1 MSDARHDHGMTP
13 ERGTSHGETDLWDS
27 TSAAGPR
34 VSAREF
40 AEAIYLA
47 AWQTAKGGDTSLGE
61 GGRERTERGKPPERD
76 AGPPRTDAS
85 ERSTTRFV
93 GKKEP
98 EDASHGRV
106 AVSTGHPQVGGRVD
120 EEPLRGTSATGF
132 DRQRF
137 IKALRPFHLHV
148 LDHGRWE
155 VDAEATAREYAR
167 SLLYTAMGRREG
179 HNRGAVTAVPLLVP
193 SRKLG
198 VHLTVFVDDSRSMEL
213 QQETVRALVGL
224 LRSAGVFRSVWLR
237 RFESDTATPDRVVVH
252 GPDFT
257 ALPEQGA
264 IHVAVVLSDGIGR
277 GWTTGSVQSWLGH
290 LANGFPVA
298 LIHLLS
304 ARQWRRTGIRPEAME
319 VTATGRARAPANR
332 RYSDRPF
339 RWPQDLPLPPAR
351 KGSSASSVVLPVL
364 PLRPEAVRAWAEFVM
379 DDRAGRTLNVS
390 ALRVVPGDAAANAVA
405 PGPVVISENPVDMV
419 RRFHRSSSTESFRL
433 AVDLAVVPLA
443 DSVLDAVCQHFSERS
458 RTSELAEVIFSGLVR
473 QVDPAVVTSTGRIRW
488 EYRPGIRRTLLS
500 LGGRRSRIR
509 NLLVFLAAEFE
520 RDDPWFS
527 VLRQMLNGDR
537 IRLPQLDETSLWFAD
552 STLPALESIGLAQR
566 YRRLVRYIRERT
578 LPSGEV
584 VVYQESP
591 PPFATKIE
599 RTKVEAL
606 PTERRGEDS
615 AADRDAEETTHAST
629 TADKSPTPAG
639 ESDMTSHGAE
649 STPNNVPED
658 ASPNLFPASRR
669 TGTTAWGN
677 VPPRNPMFTG
687 RTDLLLRIREQLV
700 AGTEQ
705 GRVMP
710 SVLNGLPG
718 IGKTQ
723 LATEYLYRYSENYE
737 LIWWIPASHANQVHE
752 AYTLLAQELGTY
764 QPGAPVTSMVHAVRE
779 ALRRGTRY
787 RRWLLVFDDARQP
800 EDVARYLPVG
810 GDGHIIIT
818 SRNLVW
824 AARSSHAALTVDVF
838 SRQESIELLRR
849 CGPEDLTENEADELA
864 EALGDLP
871 IALRQA
877 AAWMYET
884 ATPVAEYLAQFQEK
898 RSEILPTL
906 TPADPDYPVTVIT
919 TWNISL
925 DNLAT
930 TNPAAL
936 QLLQVC
942 AFFSTAPIPR
952 YLFTYVRD
960 ISAPP
965 ALSEALSNPTKLS
978 RALSEI
984 SRYGLAQINHR
995 TRTIQLHQLVQ
1006 RALRFPMT
1014 EEERKNFRH
1023 CVHMLLAKGA
1033 PQDNSPEARERH
1045 AALFSHV
1052 WAAKAWDCPDPW
1064 VRDLV
1069 IQQIQVANLRGE
1081 YEASRKLAETV
1092 LAAWKETYGADAPET
1107 LRVELCLVRVLRNL
1121 GEHRQA
1127 YELCERT
1134 LGRLTELYG
1143 PDAEETLE
1151 ASNEFIRDLQF
1162 AGQFRESAELA
1173 RVVHDKHRRL
1183 LGPED
1188 PETLDA
1194 AHRYAYAL
1202 LLSGDHQKA
1211 AELFR
1216 ETYRVKEMVLG
1227 PNAPKTLGSID
1238 GYTDALMESGEYR
1251 EALGLQRENTEN
1263 VKALFG
1269 EDNRGTL
1276 SNSVSL
1282 AMMLRRLGYL
1292 EEALELSRKV
1302 WLRTTS
1308 RFGPRSGIALHAA
1321 SNYSA
1326 ALRVANHYG
1335 EALELAEETCRRYG
1349 EYLAEDHPHV
1359 VVANINRA
1367 VVLRLLGRV
1376 VEAREIDEQ
1385 ALETLT
1391 ARLGEDHTITISCA
1405 INLASDLFAL
1415 GDVSG
1420 ALRLDTENLE
1430 RCRRVLT
1437 ERHLLTLLAR
1447 HNLALDRRAR
1457 GGEVEEELV
1466 RIERLYLDVVS
1477 EQHPAVLAVRRGVRG
1492 NADVYLG
1499 QL

>member
-1 MSDARHDHGMTP
+1 MTGTRYYHETDP
-13 ERGTSHGETDLWDS
+13 ERGRFDKGAGLWNN
-27 TSAAGPR
+27 TSATRPQI
-34 VSAREF
+34 SAREF

-47 AWQTAKGGDTSLGE
+47 AWQTAKGGDSPLGE
-61 GGRERTERGKPPERD
+61 DEDREGEGGKPPEQD
-76 AGPPRTDAS
+76 TELPRTQTPESSKA
-85 ERSTTRFV
+85 RSD
-93 GKKEP
+93 GKAVP
-98 EDASHGRV
+98 EDTSHDRV
-106 AVSTGHPQVGGRVD
+106 AVSTVYPQVTGGD
-120 EEPLRGTSATGF
+120 GEELSGSVSSGGF
-132 DRQRF
+132 DRQRL
-137 IKALRPFHLHV
+137 IKALQPFHLHV
-148 LDHGRWE
+148 SDHGRWE

-167 SLLYTAMGRREG
+167 SLLYTAMGRREER
-179 HNRGAVTAVPLLVP
+179 NRGAVMAVPCLVP
-193 SRKLG
+193 SRKPG
-198 VHLTVFVDDSRSMEL
+198 VHLTVFVDESRSMEL
-213 QQETVRALVGL
+213 HQETVRALIAL
-224 LRSAGVFRSVWLR
+224 MRSAGVFRSVWLR
-237 RFESDTATPDRVVVH
+237 RFESDTATPDRVSVH

-264 IHVAVVLSDGIGR
+264 IHVGVVLSDGIGH
-277 GWTTGSVQSWLGH
+277 GWATGSVQSWLGH
-290 LANGFPVA
+290 LASGFPVA
-298 LIHLLS
+298 LIHLLA

-319 VTATGRARAPANR
+319 VTATNRERASANC
-332 RYSDRPF
+332 RYTARPF
-339 RWPQDLPLPPAR
+339 RWPRDLPLPPVR
-351 KGSSASSVVLPVL
+351 ASSVVLPVL

-379 DDRAGRTLNVS
+379 DNRSGRTLNVS
-390 ALRVVPGDAAANAVA
+390 ALRVVPGDAAANAV
-405 PGPVVISENPVDMV
+405 GQGLVPVPESPVDMV
-419 RRFHRSSSTESFRL
+419 RRFYRSASPESFRL

-443 DSVLDAVCQHFSERS
+443 DSVLDAVCQRFSERS
-458 RTSELAEVIFSGLVR
+458 RMSELAEVIFSGLVR
-473 QVDPAVVTSTGRIRW
+473 QLDPAVVTSVGRIRW
-488 EYRPGIRRTLLS
+488 EYRPGIREALLS

-527 VLRQMLNGDR
+527 VLHQMLDGDR
-537 IRLPQLDETSLWFAD
+537 VRIPRLDEMSMRFAD

-566 YRRLVRYIRERT
+566 YRGLAHYIRERT
-578 LPSGEV
+578 LPRGEV
-584 VVYQESP
+584 LVYQENS
-591 PPFATKIE
+591 PPFAMRLRRAE
-599 RTKVEAL
+599 VAAL
-606 PTERRGEDS
+606 PTEPAWEHPV
-615 AADRDAEETTHAST
+615 ADRDVEEATHSFT
-629 TADKSPTPAG
+629 PADKSPTPAD

-649 STPNNVPED
+649 STTNNTFEEPEP
-658 ASPNLFPASRR
+658 SPSPSYQR

-687 RTDLLLRIREQLV
+687 RTDLLLRIREQLM
-700 AGTEQ
+700 ASTEQ

-710 SVLNGLPG
+710 AVLNGLPG

-723 LATEYLYRYSENYE
+723 LATEYLYRYRENYE

-752 AYTLLAQELGTY
+752 AYTLLAQELGIY
-764 QPGAPVTSMVHAVRE
+764 QPGVPVASMVHAVRE

-800 EDVARYLPVG
+800 EDVARYLPVD

-838 SRQESIELLRR
+838 SRQESIELLRK
-849 CGPEDLTENEADELA
+849 CGPEDITDSEADELA

-884 ATPVAEYLAQFQEK
+884 ATPVSEYLAQFQEK

-906 TPADPDYPVTVIT
+906 TPADPDYPVTVVT
-919 TWNISL
+919 AWNVSL
-925 DNLAT
+925 DKLAT

-1006 RALRFPMT
+1006 RALRFPLS
-1014 EEERKNFRH
+1014 EEERKSFRH

-1045 AALFSHV
+1045 ATLFSHV
-1052 WAAKAWDCPDPW
+1052 WASRAWECPDQW

-1092 LAAWKETYGADAPET
+1092 LPIWKEKYGREAPDT
-1107 LRVELCLVRVLRNL
+1107 LRLELCLVRVLRNL
-1121 GEHRQA
+1121 DEHSRA
-1127 YELCERT
+1127 YQLCKRT
-1134 LGRLTELYG
+1134 LDTLTELYG
-1143 PDAEETLE
+1143 PDAAETLE

-1173 RVVHDKHRRL
+1173 RVVHGKHRRL

-1194 AHRYAYAL
+1194 AHRHAYAL

-1211 AELFR
+1211 AELFL
-1216 ETYRVKEMVLG
+1216 ETYQVKEMVLG
-1227 PNAPKTLGSID
+1227 PNAPKTLGSMD
-1238 GYTDALMESGEYR
+1238 GYTDALMESGRYR
-1251 EALGLQRENTEN
+1251 EALELQRENTEK

-1269 EDNRGTL
+1269 EDNRGAL
-1276 SNSVSL
+1276 SNSLSL
-1282 AMMLRRLGYL
+1282 AMMLRRLGYQ
-1292 EEALELSRKV
+1292 EEALELSRRV
-1302 WLRTTS
+1302 WNRAVS
-1308 RFGPRSGIALHAA
+1308 RFGRRSGIALHAA
-1321 SNYSA
+1321 SNYSV
-1326 ALRVANHYG
+1326 ALRVADRYG
-1335 EALELAEETCRRYG
+1335 EALELAEEACRRYSD
-1349 EYLAEDHPHV
+1349 YLPEDHPHV
-1359 VVANINRA
+1359 VVANVNRA
-1367 VVLRLLGRV
+1367 TVLRLLGRV

-1385 ALETLT
+1385 ALGRLT
-1391 ARLGEDHTITISCA
+1391 ARLGKDHTITISCA

-1430 RCRRVLT
+1430 RCRRVLV
-1437 ERHLLTLLAR
+1437 EKHLLTLLAR

-1457 GGEVEEELV
+1457 GEDVGEELA
-1466 RIERLYLDVVS
+1466 RIEQLYLEVVS